1 MVGEGVGD
9 AIVAGGFVV
18 PAAGRGVG
26 LPATVDDEGKL
37 HVAALVAVPDLQSSH
52 ARNGGQRSPASWFS
66 SRTAATI
73 VATFLLA
80 LALNGLDVLG
90 MSAGA
95 KPIFNGLVLVY
106 AVALTQALRR
116 RSAGDGL
123 PRSHWEC
130 EKRHV

>member
-1 MVGEGVGD
+1 
-9 AIVAGGFVV
+9 
-18 PAAGRGVG
+18 
-26 LPATVDDEGKL
+26 
-37 HVAALVAVPDLQSSH
+37 
-52 ARNGGQRSPASWFS
+52 
-66 SRTAATI
+66 
-73 VATFLLA
+73 LLA